1 MATNQSIELGMVG
14 GGPGSGIGP
23 AHRYG
28 ASMDGAFELVAGV
41 FSRNPDKNAQ
51 MGVSLGLNP
60 DRVYADFETMAVAE
74 GKLTG
79 GIKAVSIVTPNDSHV
94 PACLAF
100 IEQGIHIICDKPLA
114 TSFED
119 SVTAYREAR
128 SREVIFG
135 LSHIYASYAMAR
147 EARERIAAGEL
158 GNLRMVQLEYA
169 SGSRTRLVEAEGDTK
184 AQWRMNP
191 QIAGPSSVL
200 GDIGTHA
207 HQLARFITG
216 LELEAVS
223 ADIQIMVP
231 GRTGDDNANVNLR
244 FEGGVRGQLW
254 ASYVAAGFGNGL
266 RVRVFGDRGSLEWL
280 QERPDELWIRPDSE
294 PQRLLRR
301 GEAWLSEAAHRAS
314 RMKIGHPQ
322 GILEAFANFY
332 GDVAAAIH
340 DKDSGHDTGDRQPD
354 FATARDGVL
363 GMKFVEAA
371 VESNANNGGWVDAT
385 VDFAAIERS
394 A

>member
-1 MATNQSIELGMVG
+1 
-14 GGPGSGIGP
+14 
-23 AHRYG
+23 
-28 ASMDGAFELVAGV
+28 
-41 FSRNPDKNAQ
+41 
-51 MGVSLGLNP
+51 
-60 DRVYADFETMAVAE
+60 
-74 GKLTG
+74 
-79 GIKAVSIVTPNDSHV
+79 V

-114 TSFED
+114 TSLED
-119 SVTAYREAR
+119 AVAAYSAAR
-128 SREVIFG
+128 SRNVVFG
-135 LSHIYASYAMAR
+135 LSHIYACYAMAR
-147 EARERIAAGEL
+147 EARARIAAGEL
-158 GNLRMVQLEYA
+158 GDLRTIQLEYA

-191 QIAGPSSVL
+191 RIAGPSSVL

-207 HQLARFITG
+207 HHLARFITG

-223 ADIQIMVP
+223 ADIQTMVP
-231 GRTGDDNANVNLR
+231 GRTGHDNANVNLR

-254 ASYVAAGFGNGL
+254 ASFVAAGLGNGL
-266 RVRVFGDRGSLEWL
+266 CIRVFGDRGSLEWV
-280 QERPDELWIRPDSE
+280 QERPDELWLRPVAE

-301 GEAWLSEAAHRAS
+301 GEAWLSEAARDAS

-332 GDVAAAIH
+332 GAVAGAIH
-340 DKDSGHDTGDRQPD
+340 DRESGQAGSGQTSDDPHLS

-371 VESNANNGGWVDAT
+371 VASNANDGVWADAT
-385 VDFAAIERS
+385 VDFAAIGRT

>member
-1 MATNQSIELGMVG
+1 MATEQSIELGMVG

-28 ASMDGAFELVAGV
+28 AAMDGAFKLVAGV
-41 FSRNPDKNAQ
+41 FSRSPDKNAQ
-51 MGVSLGLNP
+51 MGDSLGLDP
-60 DRVYADFETMAVAE
+60 ERVYADFETMAVAE
-74 GKLTG
+74 GKRTG
-79 GIKAVSIVTPNDSHV
+79 GIRAVSIVTPNDSHV

-100 IEQGIHIICDKPLA
+100 IKQEIPIICDKPLA
-114 TSFED
+114 TSFQD
-119 SVTAYREAR
+119 AVTAYREAK
-128 SREVIFG
+128 SRGVIFA

-147 EARERIAAGEL
+147 EARERIRAGEL
-158 GNLRMVQLEYA
+158 GKLRMIQLEYA
-169 SGSRTRLVEAEGDTK
+169 SGSRTRLVEAKGDTK

-191 QIAGPSSVL
+191 SIAGPSSVL

-207 HQLARFITG
+207 HHLARFVTG

-223 ADIQIMVP
+223 ADIQTMVP

-254 ASYVAAGFGNGL
+254 ASYVAAGLGNGL
-266 RVRVFGDRGSLEWL
+266 HIRVFGDRGSLEWE
-280 QERPDELWIRPDSE
+280 QERPDELWIRPVSE

-301 GEAWLSEAAHRAS
+301 GEAWLSEAAQRDS
-314 RMKIGHPQ
+314 RMKLGHPQ

-340 DKDSGHDTGDRQPD
+340 DRDSGQRTDGRQED

-371 VESNANNGGWVDAT
+371 VESNAKDGSWVDAT
-385 VDFAAIERS
+385 VDFAAIDRS